1 MTVAAWP
8 PRWTTP
14 FRIGHTWDS
23 LPKRGEGILE
33 SITRRE
39 GDDTC
44 LMLTMRFHAREHA
57 GILRWE
63 GPPPVAALEDLLK
76 AHVGQEISWIGDLDC

>member
-1 MTVAAWP
+1 MMVAAWP

-14 FRIGHTWDS
+14 FRTGDTWDS

-44 LMLTMRFHAREHA
+44 LLLTMRFEARPHT

-63 GPPPVAALEDLLK
+63 GPPPVAALEDLLNT
-76 AHVGQEISWIGDLDC
+76 HVGREIRWIGDQDC